1 MAGFRLGARALA
13 ACLVAALAG
22 APAFASDA
30 AIAGTENCALD
41 ECVNERLPQGLP
53 AEPSAAAP
61 APAPS
66 TPPTP
71 AVAGAEDCVLDE
83 CAGPEPSATPP
94 QADAPATA
102 PFTPAAA
109 APAYR
114 RSANAPGDFD
124 FYVLALSWSPGFC
137 RTAAAE
143 RAGRQC
149 APGAGLGFLVH
160 GLWPQYERGYPQ
172 NCPLGAS
179 FPSRIALQNAAGVY
193 PSESLARYEWR
204 KHGVCSGRSPTD
216 YFADVRRAREAI
228 VIPPPFANPALTQTS
243 TSIDIERAFIAAN
256 PRLRPGMIGVSC
268 QQSALQEVRLCLSK
282 DLRDFHACPEIS
294 RRHCPIGQIAV
305 PPAL

>member
-1 MAGFRLGARALA
+1 MA

-22 APAFASDA
+22 APAFAPGA
-30 AIAGTENCALD
+30 AIAGEQNCALD
-41 ECVNERLPQGLP
+41 ECVNQNSP
-53 AEPSAAAP
+53 AEPAAGAP

-66 TPPTP
+66 TPP
-71 AVAGAEDCVLDE
+71 AIAGAQDCVLDE
-83 CAGPEPSATPP
+83 CAGADPSATPP
-94 QADAPATA
+94 QTAAPAPA
-102 PFTPAAA
+102 PVTPAA
-109 APAYR
+109 PAVYR

-143 RAGRQC
+143 RAGSQC
-149 APGAGLGFLVH
+149 APGAGLGFVVH

-179 FPSRIALQNAAGVY
+179 FPSRIALQNASGVY

-216 YFADVRRAREAI
+216 YCADVRRAREA
-228 VIPPPFANPALTQTS
+228 VVVPPSFANPALTQTS

-268 QQSALQEVRLCLSK
+268 KQSVLQEVRVCLSK